1 MKRRRSG
8 EMPGEAIGPNAEGAV
23 QEDTGGEGAVEGG
36 PGLGA
41 DEDGATSGAAL
52 EALPAAEVLLAE
64 LNTALQENEELRD
77 RHLRLAAEF
86 DNYRRRTRAEQEQ
99 VRALAR
105 AEIVRSVLPTLDDL
119 ARWRDIPNE
128 STSVEA
134 LDQGLDLILRN
145 LAKALEEHGV
155 QRIEARAAPFDPELH
170 QGVLM
175 AEASSPEEDG
185 TISRVFSEGYR
196 LGDLLVRPAQVEVRN
211 WTGPAETPTTDRDE
225 GIGSDSGPA
234 GAPADEGFPH

>member
-1 MKRRRSG
+1 MRRRRPG
-8 EMPGEAIGPNAEGAV
+8 EVPGEAMKAKAEGAGLHD
-23 QEDTGGEGAVEGG
+23 EGRDEAADAELTSADTTGGASAGG
-36 PGLGA
+36 
-41 DEDGATSGAAL
+41 AL
-52 EALPAAEVLLAE
+52 EALPDAEVLLAE

-86 DNYRRRTRAEQEQ
+86 DNFRRRTRAEQEQ

-105 AEIVRSVLPTLDDL
+105 AEIARSVLPTLDDL

-155 QRIEARAAPFDPELH
+155 ERIEAREASFDPELH

-211 WTGPAETPTTDRDE
+211 WTGPAAAADLEE
-225 GIGSDSGPA
+225 GEGARPGPA
-234 GAPADEGFPH
+234 EPPADEDVSN

>member
-1 MKRRRSG
+1 MRRRRPDQRPD
-8 EMPGEAIGPNAEGAV
+8 EKIGPDAEDAPEMDEGGAARAGPADGAG
-23 QEDTGGEGAVEGG
+23 ERATGG
-36 PGLGA
+36 
-41 DEDGATSGAAL
+41 AL
-52 EALPAAEVLLAE
+52 EGLPDAEVLLAE
-64 LNTALQENEELRD
+64 LNAALQENEELRD

-86 DNYRRRTRAEQEQ
+86 DNFRRRTRAEQDQ

-134 LDQGLDLILRN
+134 LDKGLDLILRN

-155 QRIEARAAPFDPELH
+155 MRIEAREAAFDPELH

-175 AEASSPEEDG
+175 AEASSPQEDG

-196 LGDLLVRPAQVEVRN
+196 LGDLLVRPAQVEVRS
-211 WTGPAETPTTDRDE
+211 WTGPGDVESNEATGTE
-225 GIGSDSGPA
+225 
-234 GAPADEGFPH
+234 

>member
-1 MKRRRSG
+1 MRDRRDRRPDEGFEAEEPAMPADSG
-8 EMPGEAIGPNAEGAV
+8 TSSDDERAGS
-23 QEDTGGEGAVEGG
+23 GG
-36 PGLGA
+36 
-41 DEDGATSGAAL
+41 AL
-52 EALPAAEVLLAE
+52 EALPEAEVLLTE
-64 LNTALQENEELRD
+64 LDAARRENEELRD

-86 DNYRRRTRAEQEQ
+86 DNFRRRTRQEQEQ

-105 AEIVRSVLPTLDDL
+105 ADIVRSVLPTLDDL

-155 QRIEARAAPFDPELH
+155 TRIDAREARFDPALH

-175 AEASSPEEDG
+175 SDADGPEEDG
-185 TISRVFSEGYR
+185 TISRVFSEGYM

-211 WTGPAETPTTDRDE
+211 WDGPVVP
-225 GIGSDSGPA
+225 GSGD
-234 GAPADEGFPH
+234 ADEAAAEPRADEDVAP